1 MPLSTKPADE
11 LTPLTPPVGEDE
23 TKLVPLPVPNEDETK
38 LVPLT
43 PPAGEEQY
51 TVTE

>member
-11 LTPLTPPVGEDE
+11 LTPLTPPEGEDK
-23 TKLVPLPVPNEDETK
+23 TNLVPLPVPDEDITQ

-43 PPAGEEQY
+43 PPAGDEQH
-51 TVTE
+51 TKE